1 MHEEQNHCSSL
12 GEGVVFNLVH
22 CMVDGLWNCDPGLYE
37 PLSVWDQT
45 LSSSR
50 A

>member
-1 MHEEQNHCSSL
+1 MQEEQNYCSSL
-12 GEGVVFNLVH
+12 FEGVLNLVH
-22 CMVDGLWNCDPGLYE
+22 CMDDGLWNCDPGLYE
-37 PLSVWDQT
+37 PLSARDQT

>member
-1 MHEEQNHCSSL
+1 MHEEQSYYSSL
-12 GEGVVFNLVH
+12 GEGVILNLVR
-22 CMVDGLWNCDPGLYE
+22 CMDDGLWNCDPGLYE
-37 PLSVWDQT
+37 PLSARDQT